1 MMTARAMI
9 LYKIPWRLKTFIISI
24 VVVSRHFR
32 YICRLIALRIQ
43 ISRKNRKLNSLVINI
58 IIAIMITGYGCAP
71 TSGMR
76 PFSFNDLQSA
86 SHFSAN
92 PENIYPEQFKMI
104 QRCILNAGNRRISFN
119 GYLSVDGKK
128 GEIRCVAQNSLG
140 GTLFKYILNKGGS
153 GNDREKENGKNE
165 WQKINV
171 LHKLPSIKKKWITQ
185 GAAKDA
191 AILFLPPKFSQGF
204 HYNIHDDSPPPQS
217 NDESLW
223 KNNLLRRLS
232 YKPAWPEHIFYP
244 ATTKTESLWK
254 NNLLRRLSYKPAWPE
269 HIFYPAT
276 TNIESPLKNNLLR
289 RLSYKS
295 VQENYLMD
303 DRARLAEY
311 RIIREKKILYEAFFS
326 YDDKF
331 MHNKKSIPHVITI
344 IDHSMH
350 YKLKITLVKFI
361 CPQKPVS
368 G

>member
-1 MMTARAMI
+1 MTARAMI
-9 LYKIPWRLKTFIISI
+9 LYKIPWRLKIFIISI
-24 VVVSRHFR
+24 VVVSRHFC

-43 ISRKNRKLNSLVINI
+43 ISRKNRKLNSLIINI
-58 IIAIMITGYGCAP
+58 IIAIIITGYGCAP
-71 TSGMR
+71 KSGMR
-76 PFSFNDLQSA
+76 PCSFNDLQSA

-104 QRCILNAGNRRISFN
+104 QRCILNAGNRRISFD

-153 GNDREKENGKNE
+153 GNDHEKENGKNE
-165 WQKINV
+165 WQKITV

-217 NDESLW
+217 NDESL
-223 KNNLLRRLS
+223 
-232 YKPAWPEHIFYP
+232 
-244 ATTKTESLWK
+244 
-254 NNLLRRLSYKPAWPE
+254 
-269 HIFYPAT
+269 
-276 TNIESPLKNNLLR
+276 LKNNLLR

-311 RIIREKKILYEAFFS
+311 RITREKKILYEAFFS